1 MVCKY
6 GQCVYQQPYI
16 PPVVPTYTAHYRTA
30 CYSSNLY
37 WYDSLGKVNTLYKNC
52 GDTNSCTFD
61 SCVSGQCDN
70 TIKCDGSTCATD
82 SVDYKNYCQSN
93 NPNNNL
99 DSISA
104 SFFASQSQGMFQWQK
119 SVSVGSDGQAYFM
132 ITVVNN
138 SGAQIDGINVFANI
152 PNEIASLGNLQ
163 IDGAS
168 VSGDIVSGI
177 SIGALA
183 PGTAKTV
190 TFEGRTQTILSSA
203 TKTAVAT
210 VALLGASK
218 TDSVSIN
225 FNPAQVA
232 GASVSTTESTSGFW
246 TFLKRWYLWILVGLV
261 LIFLFIIVFR
271 RLSSNT

>member
-1 MVCKY
+1 
-6 GQCVYQQPYI
+6 
-16 PPVVPTYTAHYRTA
+16 
-30 CYSSNLY
+30 
-37 WYDSLGKVNTLYKNC
+37 
-52 GDTNSCTFD
+52 
-61 SCVSGQCDN
+61 
-70 TIKCDGSTCATD
+70 
-82 SVDYKNYCQSN
+82 
-93 NPNNNL
+93 
-99 DSISA
+99 
-104 SFFASQSQGMFQWQK
+104 MFQWQK